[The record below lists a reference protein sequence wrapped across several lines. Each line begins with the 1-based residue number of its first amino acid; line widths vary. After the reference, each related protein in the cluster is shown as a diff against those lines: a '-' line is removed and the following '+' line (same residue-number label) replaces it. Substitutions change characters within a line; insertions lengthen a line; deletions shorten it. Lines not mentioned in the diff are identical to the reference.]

1 MKTTILR
8 LCCLLTAIIGM
19 ATTAKAQSDEHA
31 DSIYICHANGKVDG
45 YALDETDS
53 VAFEKTSLTVPER
66 QGEWK
71 GVDLG
76 LSVMWAD
83 MNVGADSPE
92 KSGGYYAY
100 GETAEKSSYTKATYE
115 FYKNGSFQFIGTDFS
130 NSYGYYK
137 NISGTG
143 YDVART
149 TYGGKWRLPT
159 LDEYRELQNDCSWT
173 WTTQKGVNGYRVT
186 GKNGNSIFLPATGC
200 KSGKNL
206 QGYGTEGQYWSAYSD
221 KDDKEYGRGLYFIS
235 SISYYDVH
243 YYIQREKGASARA
256 VCSPNA
262 TQKDDGIMYV
272 CQKDGNEI
280 RYKLA
285 DIDSIAFKNPKTQA
299 IRYED
304 LMAVDLGLSV
314 KWASK
319 NVGAENPERSGGYYA
334 WGETQEKTCYDENSY
349 EHQLKTFYLDIGTDI
364 SGTEYDVAHTTMGG
378 NWRMPTIKEYN
389 ELINKCSWTWTTRN
403 GIAGYKVT
411 GKNGNFIFLP
421 ATGIKEAYST
431 YFTGR
436 SGFYWSSSY
445 DKDYQP
451 RSKAQNLGFGKSDYK
466 TSGYTCDRFCGQ
478 NVRAV
483 CP

>member
-1 MKTTILR
+1 MKTTTLR

-19 ATTAKAQSDEHA
+19 ATTTKAQSDEPA

-53 VAFEKTSLTVPER
+53 VAFEKTTLTVPER
-66 QGEWK
+66 QGKWK

-76 LSVMWAD
+76 LSVMWA
-83 MNVGADSPE
+83 
-92 KSGGYYAY
+92 
-100 GETAEKSSYTKATYE
+100 
-115 FYKNGSFQFIGTDFS
+115 
-130 NSYGYYK
+130 
-137 NISGTG
+137 
-143 YDVART
+143 
-149 TYGGKWRLPT
+149 
-159 LDEYRELQNDCSWT
+159 
-173 WTTQKGVNGYRVT
+173 
-186 GKNGNSIFLPATGC
+186 
-200 KSGKNL
+200 
-206 QGYGTEGQYWSAYSD
+206 
-221 KDDKEYGRGLYFIS
+221 
-235 SISYYDVH
+235 
-243 YYIQREKGASARA
+243 
-256 VCSPNA
+256 
-262 TQKDDGIMYV
+262 
-272 CQKDGNEI
+272 
-280 RYKLA
+280 
-285 DIDSIAFKNPKTQA
+285 
-299 IRYED
+299 
-304 LMAVDLGLSV
+304 
-314 KWASK
+314 SK
-319 NVGAENPERSGGYYA
+319 NVGTENPERSGGYYA

-349 EHQLKTFYLDIGTDI
+349 EHQVKTFYLYIGTDI

-389 ELINKCSWTWTTRN
+389 ELIDKCSWTWTTRN

-421 ATGIKEAYST
+421 ATGIKEDYST
-431 YFTGR
+431 YFAGR